1 MLPLF
6 NPGLFGVIFFLSGV
20 DHKIYARIDNI
31 ISLICGSKQKDP
43 FKQETRTTN
52 TSTGQS

>member
-6 NPGLFGVIFFLSGV
+6 NPGLFGVIFLSGV

-31 ISLICGSKQKDP
+31 ISLICESKEKDQ